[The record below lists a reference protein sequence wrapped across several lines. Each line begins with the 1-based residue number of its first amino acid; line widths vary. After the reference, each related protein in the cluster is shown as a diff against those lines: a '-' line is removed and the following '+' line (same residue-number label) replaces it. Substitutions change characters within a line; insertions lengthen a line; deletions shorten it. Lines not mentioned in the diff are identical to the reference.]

1 MQTYLSMF
9 FNSAEGFE
17 LLTNRS
23 VLTFKIP
30 KCTII
35 RMPSC
40 KISKF
45 DRKIC
50 ILGSTETTRLLL
62 EAGANVSAINR
73 VKRTASQLGAFIG
86 KAN

>member
-1 MQTYLSMF
+1 
-9 FNSAEGFE
+9 
-17 LLTNRS
+17 
-23 VLTFKIP
+23 
-30 KCTII
+30 
-35 RMPSC
+35 MPSC